1 MGKVRREKRGDVNGI
16 DLLFSGNFPVYV
28 WPPVMSSLR
37 ISFFQ
42 RLGSTLGLW
51 ALIVL
56 ALFAGSEYGY
66 FLPILFVAMVA
77 LYEYFQMVKEL
88 GAPVFTL
95 TGMLCGALYMVAS
108 FFSLRSRSPDHSYD
122 LEMAVLVGFLF
133 VVFSRQ
139 MFRAAARRDSLEA
152 IAYTVF
158 GLLYIPWLFN
168 FLTKIIYL
176 TPRAENGDTTGQF
189 YLIYLMVV
197 TKFSDMGAYVFGSL
211 FGRHPFAPHI
221 SPKKTWEG
229 LLGALLLSSLGS
241 FWLYAWIPGRLGA
254 LRIGDVVALG
264 LLLGCGAIVGDLAES
279 IIKRSTHAK
288 DSSRILPGIGG
299 TLDLIDSLLFT
310 APLLYFYLRLVIG
323 VS

>member
-1 MGKVRREKRGDVNGI
+1 MT
-16 DLLFSGNFPVYV
+16 PT
-28 WPPVMSSLR
+28 R
-37 ISFFQ
+37 ISFLQ

-51 ALIVL
+51 ALIL
-56 ALFAGSEYGY
+56 AALFARSEYGY
-66 FLPILFVAMVA
+66 FLLILFMAMVA
-77 LYEYFQMVKEL
+77 LYEYFHMVKEL
-88 GAPVFTL
+88 GTPAFTL
-95 TGMLCGALYMVAS
+95 TGMLCGAIYMTAS
-108 FFSLRSRSPDHSYD
+108 FFYLRHGSDHSYD
-122 LEMAVLVGFLF
+122 LEMSVLVGFLF

-139 MFRAAARRDSLEA
+139 MFRAAATRDSLEA

-176 TPRAENGDTTGQF
+176 TPRTESGDTTGQF

-229 LLGALLLSSLGS
+229 FFGALVLSSLGS
-241 FWLYAWIPGRLGA
+241 YWLYALIPGRLA
-254 LRIGDVVALG
+254 AFRLDDVVILG
-264 LLLGCGAIVGDLAES
+264 LLLGFGAVVGDLAES
-279 IIKRSTHAK
+279 IIKRSAHTK

-310 APLLYFYLRLVIG
+310 APLMYFYLRLIIG